1 MALHFLLALL
11 PLIAVLVG
19 IIYLK
24 QSGAKMAVVGL
35 ALVIAISM
43 AFFDTPLAVALGSS
57 AYGLIKSFGITIA
70 VLCTMLMV
78 LIMKEAG
85 ALTTISSAINRI
97 SATPEEQSLFI
108 GVGLGSFLTS
118 LGVVTPALFPP
129 LLVAMGFSAVS
140 AVVISVLGYNATTS
154 YALLAIPITLPAEI
168 GKIDPFAFSYKI
180 SLFLPVVSVGLALA
194 ILWVVGGKRSVRKGW
209 VPAVLCGLSIAVPCI
224 LFSKYRLIPVRIIG
238 IVAGL
243 ICMLVLYGYQRF
255 VSGGTDDEEEEDG
268 ETEDEDAKEV
278 PGPLDMSELSR
289 ALSPWIILVVLAMV
303 ISHPSVDGWLTDL
316 PGEAER
322 FTVFAD
328 QRVDLNALREIYTW
342 IFVATLLS
350 LPFLRPTREQLSTA
364 VTNWR
369 NRVLQPLIAY
379 SVYFAIA
386 FVMANSAMV
395 IAADGHLVA
404 GPSFAVRNMNLVV
417 ADTLAGLFGSW
428 YVLAAAF
435 LGLFGALVGGSET
448 GSNVM
453 FMGIQRNACSSLG
466 LDESFLT
473 VFGSHAAAGG
483 IASAITPAKI
493 NNAVMVLGESSEME
507 AEVMSKHFAL
517 VFVLTALTGLM
528 TVLFVSYGI

>member
-1 MALHFLLALL
+1 MALHFFLALL

-19 IIYLK
+19 IMYLK

-35 ALVIAISM
+35 ALVIIISM
-43 AFFDTPLAVALGSS
+43 VFFDTPLNVALGSS

-70 VLCTMLMV
+70 VLCTMMMV

-154 YALLAIPITLPAEI
+154 YALLAIPITLPADI

-194 ILWVVGGKRSVRKGW
+194 ILWVVGGKKSVRKGW

-255 VSGGTDDEEEEDG
+255 VSGGADDKEP
-268 ETEDEDAKEV
+268 EDEDEDTKEA
-278 PGPLDMSELSR
+278 PGPLDMGELAR
-289 ALSPWIILVVLAMV
+289 ALSPWIILVALAMI

-316 PGEAER
+316 PGDMER

-364 VTNWR
+364 VTNWK

-386 FVMANSAMV
+386 FVMANSAKV
-395 IAADGHLVA
+395 IAADGALVA
-404 GPSFAVRNMNLVV
+404 GPNFAAQNMNLVV
-417 ADTLAGLFGSW
+417 ADTLAGFFGSW

-466 LDESFLT
+466 LDESFMT

-483 IASAITPAKI
+483 VASAITPAKI

-507 AEVMSKHFAL
+507 AEVMGKHFAL
-517 VFVLTALTGLM
+517 VIVLTTLIGLM
-528 TVLFVSYGI
+528 TGLFVMYAI